1 MNCPEPADALF
12 LRCEWL
18 LDVVKPKRLGA
29 CGKPQRVRI
38 IGHERR
44 VARLRLSFH
53 IVQRLYLGGGLMLR
67 ARVPAFQGSGER
79 HVPEQWLSDAGDTG
93 AIKKLRHVWG
103 LVVNCAIY
111 AT

>member
-1 MNCPEPADALF
+1 MLFGLRCTLCLYISRGGLNCPEPADALF
-12 LRCEWL
+12 LRCEWS

-53 IVQRLYLGGGLMLR
+53 IVSTAIFRRRAYVASTC
-67 ARVPAFQGSGER
+67 ARVSGEWR
-79 HVPEQWLSDAGDTG
+79 KAR
-93 AIKKLRHVWG
+93 A
-103 LVVNCAIY
+103 
-111 AT
+111 